1 MITIYQKK
9 GNDMVITEELWREYR
24 KTRDENIK
32 HDLVLAHLSLVKHLA
47 GRLAIKLPAIIDQE
61 DLESYGVFGLLE
73 AVEKYNPDLGTSF
86 KAYAYN
92 RIRGAM
98 IDEIR
103 KLNWVPRT
111 VWQKMQHLS
120 STKEKLHKEHGDNVS
135 DEMLAEAMG
144 ISLAEL
150 HKLAGQTNLLSLSSL
165 DEIAPGTD
173 GEPVRLV
180 DLIRDP
186 ASPDPL
192 DVIEGE
198 EGRRLLIEAI
208 GELSEKDQIVLSLY
222 YQEGLTLKEISK
234 VLEVS
239 ESRVCQLHSRAINR
253 LRKKLE
259 QGSYTAV

>member
-1 MITIYQKK
+1 MEK
-9 GNDMVITEELWREYR
+9 GDDMAVTEELWREYR
-24 KTRDENIK
+24 ITREESIK
-32 HDLVLAHLSLVKHLA
+32 HELVTAHLSLVKHLA
-47 GRLAIKLPAIIDQE
+47 GRLAVRLPAIIDQE

-86 KAYAYN
+86 KAYAYS

-111 VWQKMQHLS
+111 VWQKIQKLNA
-120 STKEKLHKEHGDNVS
+120 TREKLQKEHGNNVS
-135 DEMLAEAMG
+135 EEMLAEAMG
-144 ISLAEL
+144 VTLSEL
-150 HKLAGQTNLLSLSSL
+150 HKLIGQTHLLNLSSL

-186 ASPDPL
+186 ASSDPL
-192 DVIEGE
+192 DVIEGK
-198 EGRRLLIEAI
+198 EGKRLLTEAI
-208 GELSEKDQIVLSLY
+208 GELTEKDQLVLSLY
-222 YQEGLTLKEISK
+222 YQERLTLKEISK

-239 ESRVCQLHSRAINR
+239 ESRVCQLHTRAIER

-259 QGSYTAV
+259 HISCLVK

>member
-1 MITIYQKK
+1 MVK
-9 GNDMVITEELWREYR
+9 GDDMVVTEELWREYR

-32 HDLVLAHLSLVKHLA
+32 HELVLAHLSLVKHLA
-47 GRLAIKLPAIIDQE
+47 GRLAINLPAIIDQE

-73 AVEKYNPDLGTSF
+73 AVEKYNPDLGSSF
-86 KAYAYN
+86 KAYAYS

-111 VWQKMQHLS
+111 VWQKMQLLN
-120 STKEKLHKEHGDNVS
+120 STREKLYRKHGDNVP

-144 ISLAEL
+144 ISLIEL
-150 HKLAGQTNLLSLSSL
+150 HKLAGQANLLSLSSL
-165 DEIAPGTD
+165 DEVAPGTD
-173 GEPVRLV
+173 GETVRLV

-192 DVIEGE
+192 DVVEGE
-198 EGRRLLIEAI
+198 EGKHLLIKAI
-208 GELSEKDQIVLSLY
+208 GELSEKDQIVLALY

-239 ESRVCQLHSRAINR
+239 ESRVCQLHTRAIDR

-259 QGSYTAV
+259 QNSYAAV

>member
-1 MITIYQKK
+1 MA
-9 GNDMVITEELWREYR
+9 VTEELWRDYR
-24 KTRDENIK
+24 ITREENIK
-32 HDLVLAHLSLVKHLA
+32 HELVIAHLSLVKHLA
-47 GRLAIKLPAIIDQE
+47 GRLAVRLPAIIDQE

-86 KAYAYN
+86 KAYAYS
-92 RIRGAM
+92 RIKGAM

-111 VWQKMQHLS
+111 VWQKIQQLNS
-120 STKEKLHKEHGDNVS
+120 IREKLQKEHGDDVS
-135 DEMLAEAMG
+135 GEMLAKAMG
-144 ISLAEL
+144 ISLSEL
-150 HKLAGQTNLLSLSSL
+150 RKLTGQANLLSLSSL
-165 DEIAPGTD
+165 DEITPGSD

-192 DVIEGE
+192 DIVEKE
-198 EGRRLLIEAI
+198 EGRRLLAEAI
-208 GELSEKDQIVLSLY
+208 SQLSDKDQLVLSLY
-222 YQEGLTLKEISK
+222 YHEKLTLKEISK

-239 ESRVCQLHSRAINR
+239 ESRVCQLHTRAIDR

-259 QGSYTAV
+259 QISYISV